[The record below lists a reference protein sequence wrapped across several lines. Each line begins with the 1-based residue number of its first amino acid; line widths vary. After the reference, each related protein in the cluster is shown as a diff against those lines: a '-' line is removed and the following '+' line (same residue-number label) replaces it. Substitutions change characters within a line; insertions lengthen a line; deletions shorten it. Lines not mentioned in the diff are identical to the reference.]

1 MLPACFMLLKE
12 MMRKTFFVLL
22 SLLAGCLPL
31 WAEVDSSKVRAGGL
45 ITVTGT
51 SRMEVVPDEV
61 HLFVTIRE
69 YYEEEL
75 EGNTDPKTFKT
86 KVDLSAI
93 DEKLSSAFSELKL
106 SKKSI
111 STYNVGSRWRDVG
124 QEFLKSKQYDLLFR
138 SLMEAERVAD
148 ALTVKG
154 IESLY
159 IGNLSSRN
167 LPLMREKSKV
177 EALQAA
183 RRKANALV
191 KALDRKLGEVVEI
204 IEPEEQGYD
213 VVLDEESNLAAY
225 NAKSAMAEGASQR
238 LRTIVLYN
246 TVRVTFR
253 IEE

>member
-1 MLPACFMLLKE
+1 MLPVCFMLLKE
-12 MMRKTFFVLL
+12 MMRRTFFVLL

-86 KVDLSAI
+86 KV
-93 DEKLSSAFSELKL
+93 

-124 QEFLKSKQYDLLFR
+124 QEFLKSKQYDLLFS

-225 NAKSAMAEGASQR
+225 NAKSAMAGVASQR

>member
-1 MLPACFMLLKE
+1 MLFS
-12 MMRKTFFVLL
+12 
-22 SLLAGCLPL
+22 SL
-31 WAEVDSSKVRAGGL
+31 
-45 ITVTGT
+45 T
-51 SRMEVVPDEV
+51 
-61 HLFVTIRE
+61 
-69 YYEEEL
+69 
-75 EGNTDPKTFKT
+75 
-86 KVDLSAI
+86 
-93 DEKLSSAFSELKL
+93 
-106 SKKSI
+106 
-111 STYNVGSRWRDVG
+111 
-124 QEFLKSKQYDLLFR
+124 
-138 SLMEAERVAD
+138 EAERVAD

-159 IGNLSSRN
+159 IGNLSNRN

-213 VVLDEESNLAAY
+213 VVLDEESDLAAY
-225 NAKSAMAEGASQR
+225 NAKSAMAGVASQR